1 MSRSISLLEP
11 KYETPTESSF
21 NPVQRWWSRE
31 AKTWLSSRNV
41 AGGTM
46 SERTDRK
53 TTAARK
59 AGIVQLKIAA
69 NSHRLKYF
77 LSSTITPTDTM
88 SWNILFCP
96 MLKILDK
103 EWLYEVLVIQI
114 IEQHHII

>member
-1 MSRSISLLEP
+1 MRHQQKAVSIRSRDG
-11 KYETPTESSF
+11 
-21 NPVQRWWSRE
+21 WSRE

-59 AGIVQLKIAA
+59 AGIVELKIAA

-88 SWNILFCP
+88 SWNIL
-96 MLKILDK
+96 K
-103 EWLYEVLVIQI
+103 VLSYV
-114 IEQHHII
+114 EDP